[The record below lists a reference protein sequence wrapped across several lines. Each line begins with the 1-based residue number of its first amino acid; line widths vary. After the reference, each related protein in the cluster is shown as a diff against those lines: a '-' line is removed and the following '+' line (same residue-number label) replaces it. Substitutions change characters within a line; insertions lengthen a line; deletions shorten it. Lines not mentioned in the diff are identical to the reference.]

1 MLGLRFH
8 TVCHLD
14 SFVHGVAVCLRRA
27 DVGPPVL
34 QPHPL
39 HHQHRARLLCSAGGQ
54 GAALETSVRIL
65 CRITWWAADT
75 LFIPAEWMYFI
86 LSQHLYGLLSGR
98 LGGRLFTV
106 CVCKM
111 TFANQM
117 DLSN

>member
-1 MLGLRFH
+1 MLGILSFH

-14 SFVHGVAVCLRRA
+14 SFVHGVAVCLRSA
-27 DVGPPVL
+27 DVGAPVL

-65 CRITWWAADT
+65 WAADT
-75 LFIPAEWMYFI
+75 LYIPLEWMYFI

-98 LGGRLFTV
+98 LGGSL
-106 CVCKM
+106 
-111 TFANQM
+111 
-117 DLSN
+117 LSVFVTT